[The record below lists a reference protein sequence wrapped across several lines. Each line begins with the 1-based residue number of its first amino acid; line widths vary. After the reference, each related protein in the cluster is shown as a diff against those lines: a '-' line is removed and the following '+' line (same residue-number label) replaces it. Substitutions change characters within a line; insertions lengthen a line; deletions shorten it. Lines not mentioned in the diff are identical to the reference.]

1 MHRSVNEIAYA
12 EGAFLLGF
20 PISSQ
25 NRHSMR
31 VIVGLDFTGDNRR
44 GAPQRS
50 NQCGDCY
57 STQKSVHKSGDKNAF
72 CLAGMSARPSAS
84 NSETH
89 HAEPYV
95 GYPRF
100 QSAQQVP
107 LAPVG
112 ARVEPTTGNHCIGAA
127 KTIRFL
133 KFITVRV
140 PHWET
145 EPYFPRPLI

>member
-57 STQKSVHKSGDKNAF
+57 STQKSVHKSGDDNVPEDASPGTF
-72 CLAGMSARPSAS
+72 YSALTNVDFEIQDGNPG
-84 NSETH
+84 T
-89 HAEPYV
+89 V
-95 GYPRF
+95 GVRAHLCPALLF
-100 QSAQQVP
+100 
-107 LAPVG
+107 G
-112 ARVEPTTGNHCIGAA
+112 AH
-127 KTIRFL
+127 
-133 KFITVRV
+133 
-140 PHWET
+140 
-145 EPYFPRPLI
+145 